1 MTFTATPI
9 SLYQE
14 AETFGFSR
22 VVVPFTRKNRSARS
36 RGGGRA
42 GKARVAAG
50 ESEAGNG
57 GRRGAIEVIECR

>member
-1 MTFTATPI
+1 MAFTAFPI
-9 SLYQE
+9 STHQE

-42 GKARVAAG
+42 GEARVAAG
-50 ESEAGNG
+50 VSEAGND